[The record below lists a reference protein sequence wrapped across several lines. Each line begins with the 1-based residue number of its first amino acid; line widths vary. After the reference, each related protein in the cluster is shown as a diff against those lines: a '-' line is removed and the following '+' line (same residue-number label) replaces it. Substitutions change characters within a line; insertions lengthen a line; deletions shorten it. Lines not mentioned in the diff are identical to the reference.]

1 MLATEIGDGSVN
13 VALRQLAVGDVGF
26 NLVELAGIT
35 QVGGAFEDD
44 IFGIDAMTCL
54 LYTSPSPRD

>member
-35 QVGGAFEDD
+35 QVSGAFEHD
-44 IFGIDAMTCL
+44 IPGIDAMTAE
-54 LYTSPSPRD
+54 